1 MHVDH
6 AATRPTPRTNER
18 EHHRQPWWM
27 RQEEEA
33 GLGRYR
39 QACREAEAAR
49 LLMAEIG
56 RRHGPMD

>member
-1 MHVDH
+1 MHVDS
-6 AATRPTPRTNER
+6 AATRPAPRAGER
-18 EHHRQPWWM
+18 ERRREPCWM

-49 LLMAEIG
+49 LFMVAIG

>member
-1 MHVDH
+1 MNVDH
-6 AATRPTPRTNER
+6 SATRPAPRAGER
-18 EHHRQPWWM
+18 ECRREPWWM
-27 RQEEEA
+27 GQEEEA

-49 LLMAEIG
+49 LFMVEIG